1 MESRFN
7 QQKAN
12 LRTFLRK
19 RGAVIDVKRRT
30 IKVDTET
37 LNRKEIEKLE
47 ELERWGYEV
56 NKEKQLPPLLF
67 RDVESVDVNEGDSF
81 VEFADEIM
89 RMFY

>member
-37 LNRKEIEKLE
+37 LSKKETEKLR
-47 ELERWGYEV
+47 ELERWGYAV
-56 NKEKQLPPLLF
+56 NKCEKSPPPQYYTELIEKE
-67 RDVESVDVNEGDSF
+67 ESF
-81 VEFADEIM
+81 IEFADEIISM
-89 RMFY
+89 YY